1 MTNRNI
7 DKRQIYL
14 DVAKLHYHTLK
25 TGFLPTLGINFLALM
40 YQCIDE
46 ANFSILI
53 TKYKNSKLIGFVSG
67 SLGSSGLYKLMLN
80 HPLTLIIT
88 LAPVIFNFRKI
99 KKIINI
105 FKHISSKERKKYPK
119 PELLS
124 ICVHPDHQGKG
135 IGIELYHKLSQYF
148 KSLSKSEF
156 IIVVGQ
162 SLQANSFY
170 KNQGAEIIGELKV
183 HPDVKSNIFIQ
194 RL

>member
-1 MTNRNI
+1 
-7 DKRQIYL
+7 
-14 DVAKLHYHTLK
+14 
-25 TGFLPTLGINFLALM
+25 M
-40 YQCIDE
+40 YRRSK
-46 ANFSILI
+46 FSILI

-124 ICVHPDHQGKG
+124 ICVHPDHQGK
-135 IGIELYHKLSQYF
+135 ELELSYTINYHNILNLYLS
-148 KSLSKSEF
+148 LN
-156 IIVVGQ
+156 
-162 SLQANSFY
+162 L
-170 KNQGAEIIGELKV
+170 
-183 HPDVKSNIFIQ
+183 
-194 RL
+194 